1 MADWDILGLLG
12 KLGGSSG
19 GSGDVVAKMGNF
31 DPWAGNT
38 LPSVTAATPAD
49 AAAAIQAGKSATGLT
64 DAQVWAGNTLPAT
77 ADTSSGWKWPS
88 SKELA
93 ETLKGA
99 KSSGSSSSGSDDT
112 KGSAMI
118 GSAGIHG
125 GAGGISADTV
135 YKLMMARATPTVG
148 GQQKQGLLGV

>member
-1 MADWDILGLLG
+1 MPWSDLFGLLG
-12 KLGGSSG
+12 SA
-19 GSGDVVAKMGNF
+19 GSGASDAAIAKMGNF

-77 ADTSSGWKWPS
+77 ADTSGGWKWPS

-99 KSSGSSSSGSDDT
+99 GKSSGSSSSGSDDSI
-112 KGSAMI
+112 KGSSLVSSGAHA
-118 GSAGIHG
+118 GS
-125 GAGGISADTV
+125 GGISSDTV
-135 YKLMMARATPTVG
+135 YKLLMARATPTV